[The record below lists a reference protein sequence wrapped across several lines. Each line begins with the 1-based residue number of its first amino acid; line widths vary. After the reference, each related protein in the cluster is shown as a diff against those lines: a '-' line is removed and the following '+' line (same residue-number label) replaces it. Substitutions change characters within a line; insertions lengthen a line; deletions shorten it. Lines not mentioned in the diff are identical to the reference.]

1 MRRVYGQGLLKTSAK
16 FVLLGA
22 SYLAAFL
29 AGLFFTV
36 VLAALTI

>member
-1 MRRVYGQGLLKTSAK
+1 VYGQGFLKTGAK

-29 AGLFFTV
+29 AGLFVTFV
-36 VLAALTI
+36 VAALTI